1 MNDYEILGYICF
13 VLWVFTGYV
22 NYHLYANS
30 FLHTI
35 LNFLI
40 AGFLI
45 LAVFSLLGSDWMEQI
60 IKMSFNEFV
69 ESHEKELIRDFM
81 NCFKDDYNAFSRQR
95 YNDFVG
101 GREWKISIWVIKQ
114 YPIRK

>member
-1 MNDYEILGYICF
+1 
-13 VLWVFTGYV
+13 
-22 NYHLYANS
+22 
-30 FLHTI
+30 
-35 LNFLI
+35 
-40 AGFLI
+40 
-45 LAVFSLLGSDWMEQI
+45 MEQI

-101 GREWKISIWVIKQ
+101 GRE
-114 YPIRK
+114 